1 MTSIG
6 MLHHWMTQ
14 NRHRWLRPLIVIAAL
29 LISVSL
35 AVTASEIYP
44 IMFIGL
50 LVGLGAVLALMRWPS
65 LGLVVLIGTTIIPFN
80 GPSGVN
86 ATMALVALLLGLWVL
101 DILVYQRDM
110 RLVSS
115 RTMWPTLAIV
125 IFAGI
130 AIGLGQLPWFPFAQ
144 PAPLG
149 AQLGG
154 LTIVMLSVGAFLL
167 VAHQV
172 RDVRW
177 LETMIWLFL
186 VSGGLYIAG
195 RLVPGLGQVTSP
207 VFESGSV
214 GSLFWVWL
222 MAMALS
228 QALLN
233 RHLHPGWRLALGGL
247 ALATGYV
254 AYFQAHAWKSGW
266 IPPLVTAVAVIGF
279 RWWKLGLVLILI
291 GLVLAPDLPAQVIA
305 SDAYSYATRIEAW
318 EIMLDMIKASPVL
331 GLGFANYH
339 WYTPLYRIRGYAV
352 RFNSHN
358 QYIDVVAQ
366 MGLLGLACFLWFA
379 WEVGR
384 VGWQLREKVPRG
396 FARAYVYG
404 ALGGLIGTLQA
415 GLLGDWVLPFF
426 YNVGMTGFRAS
437 VLGWLSLGGLVALER
452 MTSQSDSSEI
462 RQIDL
467 KSGEGHASPGSA

>member
-1 MTSIG
+1 MASIS
-6 MLHHWMTQ
+6 MFRHWMTQ
-14 NRHRWLRPLIVIAAL
+14 NRYLWLRALTVIAAL
-29 LISVSL
+29 LISVAL
-35 AVTASEIYP
+35 AFAASELYFIL
-44 IMFIGL
+44 FIGL
-50 LVGLGAVLALMRWPS
+50 LVGLGGVLALMRWPS
-65 LGLVVLIGTTIIPFN
+65 LGLVALVGTTIIPFN
-80 GPSGVN
+80 GPSGLN

-101 DILVYQRDM
+101 DILIHQREL

-115 RTMWPTLAIV
+115 RTMWPTLALVLI
-125 IFAGI
+125 A
-130 AIGLGQLPWFPFAQ
+130 AIGFGVGQLPWFPFAQ

-154 LTIVMLSVGAFLL
+154 LTIVVLSAGAFLL
-167 VAHQV
+167 AAHQV

-177 LETMIWLFL
+177 LEYVTWLFL
-186 VSGGLYIAG
+186 SLGGLYIAG
-195 RLVPGLGQVTSP
+195 RLIPGLGQITRP
-207 VFESGSV
+207 LFEGGSV

-222 MAMALS
+222 MAMAFS

-233 RHLHPGWRLALGGL
+233 RRLHPVWRLALGGL
-247 ALATGYV
+247 VLATIYV
-254 AYFQAHAWKSGW
+254 AYVQTNNWKSGW
-266 IPPLVTAVAVIGF
+266 IPPLVTAVAIIGF

-291 GLVLAPDLPAQVIA
+291 GVVLAPDLPAQIIA

-318 EIMLDMIKASPVL
+318 QIMLDLIKTSPVL

-358 QYIDVVAQ
+358 QYMDLVAQ

-384 VGWQLREKVPRG
+384 AGWRLREQAPPG

-415 GLLGDWVLPFF
+415 GMLGDWVLPFF
-426 YNVGMTGFRAS
+426 YNIGMTGFRAS
-437 VLGWLSLGGLVALER
+437 VLGWLFLGGVVALEQII
-452 MTSQSDSSEI
+452 SQSNSSDI
-462 RQIDL
+462 RKKDP
-467 KSGEGHASPGSA
+467 KTGE